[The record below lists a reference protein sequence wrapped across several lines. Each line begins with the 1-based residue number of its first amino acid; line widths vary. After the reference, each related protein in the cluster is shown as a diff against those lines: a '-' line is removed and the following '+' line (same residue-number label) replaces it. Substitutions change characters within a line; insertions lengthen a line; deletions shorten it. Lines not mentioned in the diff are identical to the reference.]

1 MGFIKEL
8 CMNAESAAIYQI
20 INNLHSKCIYKLKW
34 PGLNKQEK
42 GRETNHRPGILD
54 NNRSCVQLCIRLAGI
69 IFIGFS
75 CFHTA
80 QFCNQISSSSFHAP
94 SAHLHLQF
102 HDLKYG
108 MNDSSCFS
116 CEPAGKQ
123 TCKKLPV
130 PWIRLQHPSK
140 FMQASL
146 RFCYLNFR
154 K

>member
-108 MNDSSCFS
+108 MNDSSSFFHVSLQESRPVKS
-116 CEPAGKQ
+116 CQCRELDCNILLNSCKQ
-123 TCKKLPV
+123 
-130 PWIRLQHPSK
+130 
-140 FMQASL
+140 A
-146 RFCYLNFR
+146 
-154 K
+154 